1 MAATLVDQAS
11 VSESTPMRYSMPH
24 SCPYDQLPSAA
35 GQSCPRNLPSREQ
48 GLGLR
53 RARRHRI
60 RDSLGR
66 KPSRPITSADYNSN
80 FSQDRLGFGEVM
92 AGQLASQRSGN
103 HAVLQAGSMMV

>member
-1 MAATLVDQAS
+1 MD
-11 VSESTPMRYSMPH
+11 H

-35 GQSCPRNLPSREQ
+35 GQSCRCNPPSRGKVKASG
-48 GLGLR
+48 GLGGAPFGIRSAGRLPGQLHLR
-53 RARRHRI
+53 
-60 RDSLGR
+60 
-66 KPSRPITSADYNSN
+66 ITISF